1 MYGDH
6 VISHVIH
13 RRADWLQVCLSTWSR
28 SSPTLQRWTCPL
40 KCLLCPAIWWGWV
53 GLITHLSPPKFFSSY
68 ALSYT
73 FLSYYLQAQAQELL
87 WEKTVMEGLK
97 KDLSSLIDYA
107 HRTKSV
113 AECYKPVRELIDED
127 TLKEY
132 LPGCWIT
139 LIKVSHAYFE
149 AIATPTFILS
159 MLSRVTCVYICIG
172 EGRSLQSTCS
182 LLRCSGSRDTGRHIQ
197 YVNQEFNFRPFL
209 CDVMVV

>member
-1 MYGDH
+1 M
-6 VISHVIH
+6 
-13 RRADWLQVCLSTWSR
+13 LFLM
-28 SSPTLQRWTCPL
+28 
-40 KCLLCPAIWWGWV
+40 
-53 GLITHLSPPKFFSSY
+53 F
-68 ALSYT
+68 
-73 FLSYYLQAQAQELL
+73 FLSYMQAQAQELL

-139 LIKVSHAYFE
+139 LIKVSHAYFK

-159 MLSRVTCVYICIG
+159 MLSRVTRVYIYIG
-172 EGRSLQSTCS
+172 EGCSLQSTCS
-182 LLRCSGSRDTGRHIQ
+182 LLRCSGS
-197 YVNQEFNFRPFL
+197 
-209 CDVMVV
+209 